1 MASDSAVA
9 TAISNESSS
18 SAGPSG
24 ESPREVLGGS
34 PGVQPAASAAPASEA
49 PSETEEARPAFISIP
64 PESILNGQKAP
75 FDLYVIVG
83 SKQVRVFKQG
93 EALERDRFDRYLEK
107 GDESLMARVD
117 SIDGF
122 FEAGIIEML
131 ALATDS
137 SNGPA
142 VRARGVVRAL
152 EFAGLDLF
160 LFGFSKENLS
170 MKVDRVHQI
179 LQVALPLIQDDKT
192 RPLLVAYRQEKMPT
206 SVGTMVGAT
215 LVGGALLHKMQSVPA
230 PTFQAFLVATYFRDI
245 SLFRNSII
253 ERPAYDQHPE
263 ASMRLLSNYPGVT
276 EQFRLVIQQHHE
288 SSSGTGFPRGLRG
301 LDIFRMAK
309 IPLAAEKISELLK
322 VRDLSPQDEA
332 AILEDIISERFSRDP
347 GVQPMA
353 PMKELMR
360 ECREAIK
367 MKVVKFR

>member
-1 MASDSAVA
+1 MASDNAA
-9 TAISNESSS
+9 ANDLTIDTGIAG
-18 SAGPSG
+18 GPSG
-24 ESPREVLGGS
+24 EVPGGS
-34 PGVQPAASAAPASEA
+34 LDVASGAPEVA
-49 PSETEEARPAFISIP
+49 EARPAFISIP

-83 SKQVRVFKQG
+83 SKQVRVFKQS

-107 GDESLMARVD
+107 GDEALMARVD

-122 FEAGIIEML
+122 FEVGIIEML
-131 ALATDS
+131 ALAADS

-160 LFGFSKENLS
+160 LFGFSKENLA

-179 LQVALPLIQDDKT
+179 LQVALPMIQEDKT
-192 RPLLVAYRQEKMPT
+192 RPLLVAYRQEKMPA

-215 LVGGALLHKMQSVPA
+215 LIGGALLHKMQSVPA
-230 PTFQAFLVATYFRDI
+230 PTFQAFLLATYFRDI
-245 SLFRNSII
+245 SLFRNSIV
-253 ERPAYDQHPE
+253 ERPAYDQHPGGLDAPSFE
-263 ASMRLLSNYPGVT
+263 LSRGSPSNSAWS
-276 EQFRLVIQQHHE
+276 F
-288 SSSGTGFPRGLRG
+288 SSITNRRRVRGSRGALRG

-309 IPLAAEKISELLK
+309 IPLAAEKLSELLK

-332 AILEDIISERFSRDP
+332 AILEDIISERFARDP

-353 PMKELMR
+353 ADER
-360 ECREAIK
+360 ADA
-367 MKVVKFR
+367 

>member
-1 MASDSAVA
+1 MAIGSAAANIV
-9 TAISNESSS
+9 TNESST
-18 SAGPSG
+18 AG
-24 ESPREVLGGS
+24 ESSGEVLGGS
-34 PGVQPAASAAPASEA
+34 PAVAVVAPEVAAPEVAA
-49 PSETEEARPAFISIP
+49 EEARPAFISIP

-107 GDESLMARVD
+107 GDEALMARVD

-122 FEAGIIEML
+122 FESGIIEML
-131 ALATDS
+131 ALAADV

-160 LFGFSKENLS
+160 LFGFSKENLA

-179 LQVALPLIQDDKT
+179 LQVALPMIQEDKT
-192 RPLLVAYRQEKMPT
+192 RPLLVAYRQEKMPA
-206 SVGTMVGAT
+206 SVGAMVGAT
-215 LVGGALLHKMQSVPA
+215 LIGGALLHKMQNVPA

-253 ERPAYDQHPE
+253 ERPVYDQHPE
-263 ASMRLLSNYPGVT
+263 ASMRLLSDYPGVT
-276 EQFRLVIQQHHE
+276 EQFRLVVQQHHE
-288 SSSGTGFPRGLRG
+288 SPSGTGFPRGLRG

-309 IPLAAEKISELLK
+309 IPLAAEKLSELLK
-322 VRDLSPQDEA
+322 VRDLSPQDEV
-332 AILEDIISERFSRDP
+332 AILEDVISERFARDP
-347 GVQPMA
+347 GVQPLA
-353 PMKELMR
+353 PMKEFMR

-367 MKVVKFR
+367 MKVVKVR

>member
-9 TAISNESSS
+9 SAIINDSSS
-18 SAGPSG
+18 SDSSGGSSG
-24 ESPREVLGGS
+24 EVLVRS
-34 PGVQPAASAAPASEA
+34 LAVPPAAVEPAPAAAAEA
-49 PSETEEARPAFISIP
+49 EEARPAFISIP

-122 FEAGIIEML
+122 FEAGIVEML
-131 ALATDS
+131 ASAADT

-179 LQVALPLIQDDKT
+179 LQLALPLIQDDKM

-215 LVGGALLHKMQSVPA
+215 LIGGALLHKMQSVPA

-245 SLFRNSII
+245 SLFKNSII

-263 ASMRLLSNYPGVT
+263 ASMRLLANYPGVT
-276 EQFRLVIQQHHE
+276 EQFRLVVQQHHE

-322 VRDLSPQDEA
+322 VRDLALQDEA
-332 AILEDIISERFSRDP
+332 AILEDIISERFARDP
-347 GVQPMA
+347 GIQPMA

>member
-1 MASDSAVA
+1 MATDSTA
-9 TAISNESSS
+9 TNIVTNE
-18 SAGPSG
+18 
-24 ESPREVLGGS
+24 
-34 PGVQPAASAAPASEA
+34 ASEVNA
-49 PSETEEARPAFISIP
+49 EEARPAFISIP

-107 GDESLMARVD
+107 GDEALMARVD

-122 FEAGIIEML
+122 FETGIIEML
-131 ALATDS
+131 VQAADE

-160 LFGFSKENLS
+160 LFGFTEENFA

-179 LQVALPLIQDDKT
+179 LQIAMPMIQEDKT
-192 RPLLVAYRQEKMPT
+192 RPLLVAYRQEKMPAA
-206 SVGTMVGAT
+206 VGAMVGAT
-215 LVGGALLHKMQSVPA
+215 LVGGALLHKMQNVPA

-253 ERPAYDQHPE
+253 ERPAYDQHPD

-276 EQFRLVIQQHHE
+276 EQFRLVVQQHHE
-288 SSSGTGFPRGLRG
+288 SPSGTGFPRGLRG
-301 LDIFRMAK
+301 VDIFRMAK
-309 IPLAAEKISELLK
+309 IPLAAEKLSELLK
-322 VRDLSPQDEA
+322 VRDLSPQDEV
-332 AILEDIISERFSRDP
+332 AILEDIISERFARDS
-347 GVQPMA
+347 GVQALA